1 MITVGLNVDTSL
13 NYLLVVLFTMLFM
26 MFFVIGPGTIPWV
39 ATGELFIQG
48 PRAAA
53 TSVCTFLNWTGG
65 MIVTLAFPQLMNCVS
80 NFSLLPFMTVSLIFL
95 VLQLFYFP
103 ETKNRSS
110 RELAAL
116 FQVPGAWKTA
126 IGFVCVSEKQICTK
140 SSKYSSINNYG
151 SILEEEEKSNS

>member
-39 ATGELFIQG
+39 ATGELLIQG

-53 TSVCTFLNWTGG
+53 TSVCIFLNWTGG
-65 MIVTLAFPQLMNCVS
+65 MIVTLAFPQLMNYVF

-103 ETKNRSS
+103 ETKKQVFKRIGCIISS
-110 RELAAL
+110 T
-116 FQVPGAWKTA
+116 W
-126 IGFVCVSEKQICTK
+126 C
-140 SSKYSSINNYG
+140 
-151 SILEEEEKSNS
+151 LENSYWIR

>member
-53 TSVCTFLNWTGG
+53 TSVCIFLNWTGG
-65 MIVTLAFPQLMNCVS
+65 MIVTLAFPQLMNYVF

-126 IGFVCVSEKQICTK
+126 IGFVYRQISDT
-140 SSKYSSINNYG
+140 YSN
-151 SILEEEEKSNS
+151 